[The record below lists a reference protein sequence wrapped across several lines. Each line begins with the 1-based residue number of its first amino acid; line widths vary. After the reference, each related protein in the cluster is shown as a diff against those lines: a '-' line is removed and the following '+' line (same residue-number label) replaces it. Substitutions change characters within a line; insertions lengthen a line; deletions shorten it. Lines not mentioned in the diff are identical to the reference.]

1 MYDGIG
7 GVVSPR
13 AQLPGQSGRPSL
25 FPHPPVSSNI
35 DGNLEIY
42 SSVHS
47 RVHSLPLVGFRVLAD
62 EVLAIS
68 EKVVL
73 RVDDLM
79 DRLVEVAQWDRGLEA
94 VWDKECREEGET
106 ALNPLTD
113 SALDFQDVIKEK
125 VLGQNGFTGPNSTIF
140 PKYKATRTLK
150 PTTSNA
156 RLHATW
162 SYGWIPHIETD
173 FLKCDPSLYLL
184 VVVE

>member
-1 MYDGIG
+1 MVLVAWCPLGPS
-7 GVVSPR
+7 SP
-13 AQLPGQSGRPSL
+13 G
-25 FPHPPVSSNI
+25 
-35 DGNLEIY
+35 
-42 SSVHS
+42 S
-47 RVHSLPLVGFRVLAD
+47 RD

-79 DRLVEVAQWDRGLEA
+79 DRLVEVAQWERGLEA
-94 VWDKECREEGET
+94 VWDKECREEGEN

-125 VLGQNGFTGPNSTIF
+125 VLGQNGFTGPNSTLF